1 MGGTHTHTH
10 TWAAALPC
18 RADVWDDM
26 MKKDVHYII
35 LLYLISCKKG
45 VNFTM
50 MMMMMREYGSTKQK
64 KKKYMYG
71 DE

>member
-1 MGGTHTHTH
+1 MGGTHTH

-35 LLYLISCKKG
+35 LLFL
-45 VNFTM
+45 
-50 MMMMMREYGSTKQK
+50 QK
-64 KKKYMYG
+64 RGELYDDD
-71 DE
+71 DERIRQHKAEEVLHVWR

>member
-1 MGGTHTHTH
+1 
-10 TWAAALPC
+10 
-18 RADVWDDM
+18 
-26 MKKDVHYII
+26 MKKEVHYII

-50 MMMMMREYGSTKQK
+50 MMTMREYGSTKQK

>member
-1 MGGTHTHTH
+1 MGGTHTHAH

-35 LLYLISCKKG
+35 LLFL
-45 VNFTM
+45 
-50 MMMMMREYGSTKQK
+50 QK
-64 KKKYMYG
+64 RGELYDDDD
-71 DE
+71 DERIRQHKAEEEEVHVWR